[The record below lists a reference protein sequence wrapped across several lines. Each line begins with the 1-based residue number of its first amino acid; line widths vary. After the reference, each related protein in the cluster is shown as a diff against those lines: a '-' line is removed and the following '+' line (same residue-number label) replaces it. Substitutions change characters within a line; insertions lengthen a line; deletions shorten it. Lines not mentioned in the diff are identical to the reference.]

1 MTTQVPLRSLS
12 RPGVGGKS
20 VRMERA
26 AYESDTAQRAR
37 TAWLLVS
44 ARGARSI
51 WQGALVVDFALY
63 LRALGW
69 SAVSI
74 SAVLATALLFGA
86 VLTMLLGPLSD
97 RFGRRQFLLAYDAAQ
112 GVAAAIAFVTTAPV
126 PLVAAA
132 IVGGFGRGGS
142 GAAGP
147 FSPVEQA
154 WLAQCVPA
162 SRRGPFYSLNAAVGF
177 IGMAM
182 GAVLAGLPE
191 WTAGARAP
199 ADAYRP
205 LFAATVLLSVICF
218 MLVAA
223 GKDTRS
229 DIALRVAEPDR
240 SVERQRENR
249 MIRQLVIA
257 NALNGVGLGLTGPL
271 ISYWFA
277 LRFHEGPGAI
287 GPMIAISFVLAAGS
301 SLFSR
306 WLMHWMSVVR
316 TVVVMRTAGLLLLL
330 ALPFAPSFVLASAL
344 YVGRTVLN
352 RGTSGPR
359 SAVNVGIVR
368 PARRGFSAASA
379 NVALQ
384 VPRAIGPVLAGL
396 CYEVGL
402 FAEPFLAAAVF
413 QAAYVWIY
421 DRSFRDVIL
430 R

>member
-1 MTTQVPLRSLS
+1 
-12 RPGVGGKS
+12 
-20 VRMERA
+20 VRIERA
-26 AYESDTAQRAR
+26 SHERDAAQRVR
-37 TAWLLVS
+37 TSWLLVS

-63 LRALGW
+63 LHALGW

-74 SAVLATALLFGA
+74 SAVLAGALVLGA

-97 RFGRRQFLLAYDAAQ
+97 RFGRRKFLLAYDAAQ
-112 GVAAAIAFVTTAPV
+112 GVAAAVAFITTAPA
-126 PLVAAA
+126 PLAAAA

-177 IGMAM
+177 LGMAV
-182 GAVLAGLPE
+182 GAVLAGLPQ
-191 WTAGARAP
+191 WTAAATP
-199 ADAYRP
+199 SADAYRP
-205 LFAATVLLSVICF
+205 LFAATTLLSVICF
-218 MLVAA
+218 ALVAA
-223 GKDTRS
+223 GKDARS
-229 DIALRVAEPDR
+229 DLAPRRGQPDR
-240 SVERQRENR
+240 SSERQRENR
-249 MIRQLVIA
+249 LIRRLVIA
-257 NALNGVGLGLTGPL
+257 NSLNGIGLGLTGPL
-271 ISYWFA
+271 MSYWFA
-277 LRFHEGPGAI
+277 LRFHQGAGAI
-287 GPMIAISFVLAAGS
+287 GPMMAISFVLAAGS

-306 WLMHWMSVVR
+306 WLMRWMSIVR
-316 TVVVMRTAGLLLLL
+316 TVVAMRAVGLLLLL
-330 ALPFAPSFVLASAL
+330 ALPFAPSFALASVL
-344 YVGRTVLN
+344 YIGRTVLN

-384 VPRAIGPVLAGL
+384 IPRAIGPVVAGL

-421 DRSFRDVIL
+421 DRSFRDVTL

>member
-1 MTTQVPLRSLS
+1 V
-12 RPGVGGKS
+12 
-20 VRMERA
+20 
-26 AYESDTAQRAR
+26 
-37 TAWLLVS
+37 
-44 ARGARSI
+44 

-63 LRALGW
+63 LQALGW
-69 SAVSI
+69 SAVAI
-74 SAVLATALLFGA
+74 STVLAMALLVGA
-86 VLTMLLGPLSD
+86 VLTMLLGPISD
-97 RFGRRQFLLAYDAAQ
+97 RFGRRRFLLAYDAAQ
-112 GVAAAIAFVTTAPV
+112 GVAAAIAFVTTAPA
-126 PLVAAA
+126 LLAAAA

-177 IGMAM
+177 LGMAV
-182 GAVLAGLPE
+182 GAVLAGLPQ
-191 WTAGARAP
+191 WTADATPP

-205 LFAATVLLSVICF
+205 LFAATALLSVVCF
-218 MLVAA
+218 VLVAA
-223 GKDTRS
+223 GKDARS
-229 DIALRVAEPDR
+229 DLAHGVAESDR

-257 NALNGVGLGLTGPL
+257 NSLNGIGLGLTGPL
-271 ISYWFA
+271 MSYWFA
-277 LRFHEGPGAI
+277 LRFHHGPEAI
-287 GPMIAISFVLAAGS
+287 GLMMAISFVLAAGS

-306 WLMHWMSVVR
+306 WLMRWMSVVR
-316 TVVVMRTAGLLLLL
+316 TVVVMRTTGLLLLL
-330 ALPFAPSFVLASAL
+330 ALPFAPSFVLASVL
-344 YVGRTVLN
+344 YIGRTVLN

-359 SAVNVGIVR
+359 SAVSVGIVR
-368 PARRGFSAASA
+368 PSRRGFSIASA

-384 VPRAIGPVLAGL
+384 IPRAIGPVLAGF

-421 DRSFRDVIL
+421 DRSFRDVTL

>member
-1 MTTQVPLRSLS
+1 V
-12 RPGVGGKS
+12 
-20 VRMERA
+20 
-26 AYESDTAQRAR
+26 
-37 TAWLLVS
+37 
-44 ARGARSI
+44 

-69 SAVSI
+69 SAVLI
-74 SAVLATALLFGA
+74 STVLAMALLVGA

-97 RFGRRQFLLAYDAAQ
+97 RFGRRRFLLAYDAAQ
-112 GVAAAIAFVTTAPV
+112 GVAAAIAFITTAPG
-126 PLVAAA
+126 LLAAAA

-154 WLAQCVPA
+154 WLASCVPA
-162 SRRGPFYSLNAAVGF
+162 SRRGQFYSLNAAVGF
-177 IGMAM
+177 LGMAL
-182 GAVLAGLPE
+182 GAVLAGLPQ
-191 WTAGARAP
+191 WTAGATPP

-205 LFAATVLLSVICF
+205 LFAATAVLSVVCF
-218 MLVAA
+218 ALVAA
-223 GKDTRS
+223 GKDARS
-229 DIALRVAEPDR
+229 DLAPGVAEPDR

-257 NALNGVGLGLTGPL
+257 NSLNGIGLGLTGPL
-271 ISYWFA
+271 MSYWFA
-277 LRFHEGPGAI
+277 LRFHHGPEAI
-287 GPMIAISFVLAAGS
+287 GLMMAIGFVLAAGS
-301 SLFSR
+301 SLFSG
-306 WLMHWMSVVR
+306 WLMRWTSVVR
-316 TVVVMRTAGLLLLL
+316 TVVAMRTAGLLLLL
-330 ALPFAPSFVLASAL
+330 ALPFASSFVLASVL
-344 YVGRTVLN
+344 YIGRTVLN

-368 PARRGFSAASA
+368 PSRRGFSAASA

-384 VPRAIGPVLAGL
+384 IPRAIGPVLAGF
-396 CYEVGL
+396 CYEIGL

-421 DRSFRDVIL
+421 DRSFRDVTL

>member
-1 MTTQVPLRSLS
+1 
-12 RPGVGGKS
+12 
-20 VRMERA
+20 
-26 AYESDTAQRAR
+26 
-37 TAWLLVS
+37 
-44 ARGARSI
+44 
-51 WQGALVVDFALY
+51 
-63 LRALGW
+63 
-69 SAVSI
+69 
-74 SAVLATALLFGA
+74 
-86 VLTMLLGPLSD
+86 LTMLLGPLSD

-112 GVAAAIAFVTTAPV
+112 GVAAAVAFITTAPA
-126 PLVAAA
+126 LLAAAA

-177 IGMAM
+177 LGMAI
-182 GAVLAGLPE
+182 GAVLAGLPQ
-191 WTAGARAP
+191 WTTGVTPP

-205 LFAATVLLSVICF
+205 LFAATTLLSVVCF
-218 MLVAA
+218 ALVAA

-229 DIALRVAEPDR
+229 DLAPRGAQPDR
-240 SVERQRENR
+240 SSERQRENGL
-249 MIRQLVIA
+249 IRRLVIA
-257 NALNGVGLGLTGPL
+257 NSLNGIGLGLTGPL
-271 ISYWFA
+271 MSYWFA
-277 LRFHEGPGAI
+277 LRFHQGPGAI
-287 GPMIAISFVLAAGS
+287 GPMMAISFMLAAGS
-301 SLFSR
+301 SLFSQ
-306 WLMHWMSVVR
+306 WLMRWMSIVQ
-316 TVVVMRTAGLLLLL
+316 TVVAMRAVGLLLLL
-330 ALPFAPSFVLASAL
+330 ALPFAPSFALASVL
-344 YVGRTVLN
+344 YIGRTVLN

-384 VPRAIGPVLAGL
+384 IPRAIGPVVAGV

-413 QAAYVWIY
+413 QAAYIWIY
-421 DRSFRDVIL
+421 DRSFRDVTL

>member
-1 MTTQVPLRSLS
+1 M
-12 RPGVGGKS
+12 
-20 VRMERA
+20 
-26 AYESDTAQRAR
+26 
-37 TAWLLVS
+37 
-44 ARGARSI
+44 

-69 SAVSI
+69 SAVLI
-74 SAVLATALLFGA
+74 STVLAMALLVGA

-97 RFGRRQFLLAYDAAQ
+97 RFGRRRFLLAYDAAQ
-112 GVAAAIAFVTTAPV
+112 GVAAAIAFITTAPG
-126 PLVAAA
+126 LLAAAA

-154 WLAQCVPA
+154 WLASCVPA
-162 SRRGPFYSLNAAVGF
+162 SRRGQFYSLNAAVGF
-177 IGMAM
+177 LGMAL
-182 GAVLAGLPE
+182 GAVLAGLPQ
-191 WTAGARAP
+191 WTAGATPP

-205 LFAATVLLSVICF
+205 LFAATAVLSVVCF
-218 MLVAA
+218 ALVAA
-223 GKDTRS
+223 GKDARS
-229 DIALRVAEPDR
+229 DLAPGVAEPDR

-257 NALNGVGLGLTGPL
+257 NSLNGIGLGLTGPL
-271 ISYWFA
+271 MSYWFA
-277 LRFHEGPGAI
+277 LRFHHGPEAI
-287 GPMIAISFVLAAGS
+287 GLMMAIGFVLAAGS
-301 SLFSR
+301 SLFSG
-306 WLMHWMSVVR
+306 WLMRWTSVVR
-316 TVVVMRTAGLLLLL
+316 TVVAMRTAGLLLLL
-330 ALPFAPSFVLASAL
+330 ALPFASSFVLASVL
-344 YVGRTVLN
+344 YIGRTVLN

-368 PARRGFSAASA
+368 PSRRGFSAASA

-384 VPRAIGPVLAGL
+384 IPRAIGPVLAGF
-396 CYEVGL
+396 CYEIGL

-421 DRSFRDVIL
+421 DRSFRDVTL

>member
-1 MTTQVPLRSLS
+1 MSTYI
-12 RPGVGGKS
+12 
-20 VRMERA
+20 EA
-26 AYESDTAQRAR
+26 AQRAR
-37 TAWLLVS
+37 TSWLLVS
-44 ARGARSI
+44 ARGVRSV

-74 SAVLATALLFGA
+74 STVLAMALLVGA
-86 VLTMLLGPLSD
+86 GLTMLLGPLSD
-97 RFGRRQFLLAYDAAQ
+97 RFGRRRFLLAYDAAQ
-112 GVAAAIAFVTTAPV
+112 GVAAAIAFITTAPAT
-126 PLVAAA
+126 LAAAA

-177 IGMAM
+177 LGMAI
-182 GAVLAGLPE
+182 GAVLAGLPQ
-191 WTAGARAP
+191 WTAGATPP

-205 LFAATVLLSVICF
+205 LFAATTLLSVVCF
-218 MLVAA
+218 ALVAA
-223 GKDTRS
+223 GKDARS
-229 DIALRVAEPDR
+229 DLAPAAVEPDR

-257 NALNGVGLGLTGPL
+257 NSLNGMGLGLTGPL
-271 ISYWFA
+271 MSYWFA
-277 LRFHEGPGAI
+277 LRFHQGPGEI
-287 GPMIAISFVLAAGS
+287 GPIIAISFVLAAGS
-301 SLFSR
+301 SLFSG
-306 WLMHWMSVVR
+306 WLMRWMSVVR

-330 ALPFAPSFVLASAL
+330 ALPFAPSFALASVL
-344 YVGRTVLN
+344 YIGRTVLN

-368 PARRGFSAASA
+368 AARRGFSAASA

-384 VPRAIGPVLAGL
+384 IPRAIGPMLAGL

-402 FAEPFLAAAVF
+402 LAEPFVAAAVF

-421 DRSFRDVIL
+421 DRSFRDVTL